1 MFVAGPKNPV
11 NPAQHESFEK
21 FMRKIIKVVAGLN
34 VYGDYEI
41 LEQSTGPGFDMGA
54 LREKLDIDYRII
66 ENPADLENKD
76 LDRKVLSIIQP
87 PKNLI
92 PKKVVTEQE
101 TKINNTN
108 PSKITKNFETVD
120 PKTGEEIKQ
129 EVDAGI
135 AQFEKVMGDIKT
147 GKIDID
153 TNINNAANQSFD
165 AAKKGF
171 ADLNIKTGFEG
182 FDNNTSQVDG
192 FLSNVKASTT
202 DLAKRIKQGLFK

>member
-1 MFVAGPKNPV
+1 MQYA
-11 NPAQHESFEK
+11 
-21 FMRKIIKVVAGLN
+21 IIDN
-34 VYGDYEI
+34 
-41 LEQSTGPGFDMGA
+41 F
-54 LREKLDIDYRII
+54 LDIDYFNSIKKI
-66 ENPADLENKD
+66 VMS
-76 LDRKVLSIIQP
+76 DRFAWYFQDGI
-87 PKNLI
+87 
-92 PKKVVTEQE
+92 
-101 TKINNTN
+101 TN
-108 PSKITKNFETVD
+108 

-202 DLAKRIKQGLFK
+202 DLAKRIEVPPLYVPLGLD